1 MAKKGGKPSLLPLV
15 PDDIE
20 VHVPLQALLLADSF
34 TTKFRPIT
42 LEKPK
47 VLLPLVNV
55 PLIDYTLEWLASAG
69 VEECFVFCCAHAA
82 QVTSHLTKAKWR
94 SQPNFAVTP
103 IESHD
108 CVSAGDALRLIEQR
122 GVIRGDFVLV
132 SGDTVSNMSLKEV
145 VKEHQERRKKDKLAV
160 MTMVVKRAKPS
171 PSTYQTRLGNDELLL
186 AIDPQSK
193 QLLHYDPG
201 RESGGRDNHQHQSNQ
216 RHVKLERSALND
228 RPSVQLCT
236 NLQDC
241 HIDICSPEVL
251 TLFTDNF
258 DYQQIRRDFVRGL
271 LSDEI
276 MGNKIFTYEIGR
288 EYAARVENLRAYD
301 VVSQDVIHRWTYP
314 MVPDIPFGADT
325 SGMRFERCNV
335 YKATGVSLSRTSTV
349 GENSVVGQGTEI
361 GEGTSIRRSV
371 IGRGCRIGKN
381 VSIEGCHIWDNV
393 TIEDDAQLKYSIVC
407 DGAAVKAGA
416 ILKPGV
422 VLSFKVVI
430 GPKFIV
436 PAYSKISMMPQP
448 TEEDSSDEE
457 LEYAD
462 AASGRAESPRSPF
475 LEDGDSRNG
484 SAAEDEEEVDESG
497 NWDPDEVGETGA
509 GYRWSIR
516 DGTQEE
522 DWRHSVA
529 PIPAEKIRELVAA
542 EEEGETEEA
551 DNDIGA
557 AARDTPAGPGV
568 EDEEELSGDEDD
580 DFEKEVEG
588 TFLRLAEGVSGVQ
601 QEHVVIEVNSL
612 KLAYN
617 KTFADCAGAMFKALM
632 SLALGLPYTSAKELL
647 ANTKDVVIKWGSLLQ
662 KFLKGSDDEHEI
674 LLTFEEVCLE
684 SHKEFAPLFSQILQ
698 EMYDKDII
706 SEDAIMAWAK
716 EKQDADDNDKVFV
729 KQSEPFI
736 QWLKEAP
743 EEDDDDEDE

>member
-1 MAKKGGKPSLLPLV
+1 MAKKGGKPV
-15 PDDIE
+15 TEIADDE
-20 VHVPLQALLLADSF
+20 VHVPLQAVLLADSF
-34 TTKFRPIT
+34 TQKFRPIT
-42 LEKPK
+42 LERPK

-55 PLIDYTLEWLASAG
+55 PLIDYTLEWLATAG
-69 VEECFVFCCAHAA
+69 VEECFVFCCAHAN
-82 QVTSHLTKAKWR
+82 QVRNHLTKAKWK
-94 SQPNFAVTP
+94 SQPNFAVTV

-108 CVSAGDALRLIEQR
+108 CVSAGDALRFIEQR
-122 GVIRGDFVLV
+122 GVVRGDFVLV

-160 MTMVVKRAKPS
+160 MTMVVKRVKPS
-171 PSTYQTRLGNDELLL
+171 PLTNMTRLGNDELLV

-201 RESGGRDNHQHQSNQ
+201 REAGGRDNFQHQSSSRNLI
-216 RHVKLERSALND
+216 LEHSALND

-236 NLQDC
+236 NLLDC
-241 HIDICSPEVL
+241 HIDICSLDVL

-314 MVPDIPFGADT
+314 MVPDISFGGNT
-325 SGMRFERCNV
+325 SGLRFERCNV
-335 YKATGVSLSRTSTV
+335 YKAAGVTLSRTSTV
-349 GENSVVGQGTEI
+349 GENSVLGQGTEV
-361 GEGTSIRRSV
+361 GEGTTIKRSV

-393 TIEDDAQLKYSIVC
+393 TIEDDARLEYSVVC
-407 DGAAVKAGA
+407 DGAVVRTGAV
-416 ILKPGV
+416 LKPGV

-430 GPKFIV
+430 GPKFTV

-475 LEDGDSRNG
+475 QEDGDSRDG
-484 SAAEDEEEVDESG
+484 SATGEEEEADKSG
-497 NWDPDEVGETGA
+497 NWNPDEIGDTGA
-509 GYRWSIR
+509 GYRWSR
-516 DGTQEE
+516 DGGHEE

-529 PIPAEKIRELVAA
+529 PVPAEKIRELIAA
-542 EEEGETEEA
+542 EEEGEIEEA

-557 AARDTPAGPGV
+557 AARESAAGTGV
-568 EDEEELSGDEDD
+568 EDGEESGEEED

-601 QEHVVIEVNSL
+601 QEHVIIEVNSL

-617 KTFADCAGAMFKALM
+617 KTFSDCAGAMFKSLM
-632 SLALGLPYTSAKELL
+632 NLALGAPHTSSKELL
-647 ANTKDVVIKWGSLLQ
+647 TSTKDVITKWGVLLQ

-684 SHKEFAPLFSQILQ
+684 SHKDFAPLFSQILQ
-698 EMYDKDII
+698 VLYDKDII
-706 SEDAIMAWAK
+706 SEDAIMAWAD
-716 EKQDADDNDKVFV
+716 EKQDADDHDKVFL

-736 QWLKEAP
+736 QWLKEA
-743 EEDDDDEDE
+743 EEDDDEEEDE